1 VLRAHEGQW
10 LRAAWVLAN
19 SRMLG
24 TGRASP
30 GGQRPRPRPPTSS
43 MSILI
48 QQQRV
53 PNKSVPWG
61 FRRATWPRGRRKGAV
76 GFGRVGAWRVVV
88 KRLEARERE
97 PSGIKHSASWDGRCH
112 PPPRPRAVR
121 CGLTSGVPNGAS
133 RQHRKTDPHMETVWS
148 SPRNV
153 AGWPQRTQSSPGGSG
168 PDSDRTTARQHDS
181 TTATTTPVRES
192 PTKKSVPQTRS
203 RNEAATPIICMH
215 NRARLVQVA
224 SAVVGACCWTEHFTR
239 ATPPFLASVL
249 HERKTTMPPL
259 GYFAYHAAKHGR
271 QSGTA
276 VDSRRH
282 CGRSPSKC
290 LLWVCPRL
298 RLPRSTIRSNSGF
311 VSPANDTEHDVP
323 KP

>member
-1 VLRAHEGQW
+1 MGP
-10 LRAAWVLAN
+10 
-19 SRMLG
+19 
-24 TGRASP
+24 RASIAKLI
-30 GGQRPRPRPPTSS
+30 PTWRQSGAALETS
-43 MSILI
+43 QAGRSAR
-48 QQQRV
+48 RV
-53 PNKSVPWG
+53 
-61 FRRATWPRGRRKGAV
+61 R
-76 GFGRVGAWRVVV
+76 RVGLVQTAT
-88 KRLEARERE
+88 ER
-97 PSGIKHSASWDGRCH
+97 
-112 PPPRPRAVR
+112 
-121 CGLTSGVPNGAS
+121 
-133 RQHRKTDPHMETVWS
+133 
-148 SPRNV
+148 
-153 AGWPQRTQSSPGGSG
+153 QR
-168 PDSDRTTARQHDS
+168 DS

-271 QSGTA
+271 QIGTA
-276 VDSRRH
+276 VNSRKH

-290 LLWVCPRL
+290 LLWVSPRL

-311 VSPANDTEHDVP
+311 VSPANDTEHDAP

>member
-1 VLRAHEGQW
+1 
-10 LRAAWVLAN
+10 
-19 SRMLG
+19 MLG

-181 TTATTTPVRES
+181 TTARQQRQHRCVRVPPRSQSLKLVLATRRPRRLFACITGLDWCKWHRLLSEHVAGRSISPVQHLRFLHPSCMSVKQRCLHWATLHTTPQNMT
-192 PTKKSVPQTRS
+192 TKWHCS
-203 RNEAATPIICMH
+203 R
-215 NRARLVQVA
+215 
-224 SAVVGACCWTEHFTR
+224 
-239 ATPPFLASVL
+239 
-249 HERKTTMPPL
+249 
-259 GYFAYHAAKHGR
+259 
-271 QSGTA
+271 
-276 VDSRRH
+276 
-282 CGRSPSKC
+282 
-290 LLWVCPRL
+290 
-298 RLPRSTIRSNSGF
+298 
-311 VSPANDTEHDVP
+311 
-323 KP
+323 